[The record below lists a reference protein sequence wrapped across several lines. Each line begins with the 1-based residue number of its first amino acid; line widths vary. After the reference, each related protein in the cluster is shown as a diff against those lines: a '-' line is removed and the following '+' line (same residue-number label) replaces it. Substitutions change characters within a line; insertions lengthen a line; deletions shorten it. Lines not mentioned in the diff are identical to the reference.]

1 MLSITRKGK
10 IDLMDDVGRLWVG
23 IVICA
28 AVVLVMGFLTA
39 CENAAVEF
47 NDAKLKKMAEDKDPK
62 AVRLAG
68 ILKQPGRVV
77 VTNLIARSI
86 MIIVI
91 SVICTVYFFA
101 PLSEYFAKLFGAEP
115 ESGAY
120 YGVCVGTFFIISC
133 LLALAVCTFGISIP
147 KKLCVSGKIGE
158 SFILN
163 AGGIYR
169 GFLAAFRPLEAVSGL
184 ISKGILRLF
193 GVKNI
198 GRNDAVT
205 EEEILMMVD
214 AVNETG
220 GIEESQAEMISNIF
234 DFDDIEVREVMTHR
248 TEMVAIEENAPVTEA
263 VKLVMDEGFSRIPV
277 YCDNPDNISGVIFA
291 KDLLKLV
298 LDENKKEQPVS
309 DFMRE
314 VRFVP
319 ESNKCGELFEEFTDQ
334 KTQIAVVVD
343 DYGGT
348 AGIITMEDLL
358 ETIVGNIQ
366 DEYDD
371 EAEEIQQVSP
381 NTFDLLGNAGFDNVM
396 EALDKEY
403 SGNND
408 YDTIGGFV
416 IDLLGHIPEE
426 NEHGTV
432 SWENVEFKI
441 LSVHDKK
448 IERLR
453 AVVKE
458 NENNDAQEK

>member
-1 MLSITRKGK
+1 MGNRNIDTIDAGVPVLSRAASLRITPRAMLGRGVSVIRGK
-10 IDLMDDVGRLWVG
+10 TLIINL
-23 IVICA
+23 
-28 AVVLVMGFLTA
+28 
-39 CENAAVEF
+39 
-47 NDAKLKKMAEDKDPK
+47 
-62 AVRLAG
+62 
-68 ILKQPGRVV
+68 PGRVV

-234 DFDDIEVREVMTHR
+234 DFDDIEVRAIPCEEV
-248 TEMVAIEENAPVTEA
+248 A
-263 VKLVMDEGFSRIPV
+263 S
-277 YCDNPDNISGVIFA
+277 
-291 KDLLKLV
+291 
-298 LDENKKEQPVS
+298 
-309 DFMRE
+309 
-314 VRFVP
+314 
-319 ESNKCGELFEEFTDQ
+319 
-334 KTQIAVVVD
+334 
-343 DYGGT
+343 
-348 AGIITMEDLL
+348 
-358 ETIVGNIQ
+358 
-366 DEYDD
+366 
-371 EAEEIQQVSP
+371 
-381 NTFDLLGNAGFDNVM
+381 
-396 EALDKEY
+396 Y
-403 SGNND
+403 SFYRWVN
-408 YDTIGGFV
+408 
-416 IDLLGHIPEE
+416 
-426 NEHGTV
+426 
-432 SWENVEFKI
+432 
-441 LSVHDKK
+441 
-448 IERLR
+448 
-453 AVVKE
+453 
-458 NENNDAQEK
+458 